1 MSDTRLFAGD
11 RALTAA
17 ARNERAARA
26 ATALASLGVGAG
38 DAVALLLRNDI
49 AFIEASQGA
58 GMLGAYPVP
67 INWHFRGEEVAYI
80 LADCTPKALVV
91 HADLLPGVADAL
103 PNDLPA
109 IVVTTPPEIAAAY
122 GIAHDR
128 CAVSADRLD
137 WDVWIESFAPSPP
150 SSAPAPA
157 AVIYTSGT
165 TGKPKGVKWAPL
177 PAEAVDAAAAA
188 GKRMLGYGP
197 DARPM
202 ILGPMYHSAPNAYCR
217 EMLAAGATVWLA
229 PKFDA
234 EELLRA
240 IERDRLSH
248 LLMVPTMFARLL
260 QLPEETRARYDVSS
274 LRNVVHAAAPC
285 PPEIKRAMIDWWGE
299 IIAEF
304 YGSTEI
310 GTITYCTAE
319 EWLAHPGTV
328 GRPLPEAVLKIF
340 DGEGLELPPGEVG
353 DIYAKSAIHP
363 EFQYHNLPGKNE
375 ESGHLG
381 LHTAGDVGYL
391 DADGFLF
398 LSDRRADVIIS
409 GGVNI
414 YPAEIEACLMEM
426 PGVGDCAVFGIPHDV
441 FGEQVAAVIQPTDG
455 AELTEDAVR
464 NHSRQHL
471 ARYKMPQHIAF
482 AQDLPREDSG
492 KIMKRKLR
500 ATYWRDAGRS
510 I

>member
-1 MSDTRLFAGD
+1 MTDAQLFAGD
-11 RALTAA
+11 RALTAT
-17 ARNERAARA
+17 ARNERAACA
-26 ATALASLGVGAG
+26 ASALASLGLGAG

-49 AFIEASQGA
+49 AFVEASQGA

-80 LADCTPKALVV
+80 LSDCAPKALIV
-91 HADLLPGVADAL
+91 HADLLPGVVEAL
-103 PNDLPA
+103 PDDLPV
-109 IVVTTPPEIAAAY
+109 IVVATPPEIAAAY
-122 GIAHDR
+122 GIEADT
-128 CAVSADRLD
+128 CAVPLGKVN
-137 WDVWIESFAPSPP
+137 WDVWIDSFAPAAP

-165 TGKPKGVKWAPL
+165 TGKPKGVKWATL
-177 PAEAVDAAAAA
+177 PADAVDAAVAA

-197 DARPM
+197 DARSM

-217 EMLAAGATVWLA
+217 EMLAAGATVWIA

-234 EELLRA
+234 EALLRA
-240 IERDRLSH
+240 IERDRLTH

-260 QLPEETRARYDVSS
+260 QLPDETRANYDISS
-274 LRNVVHAAAPC
+274 LRCVVHAAAPC
-285 PPEIKRAMIDWWGE
+285 PPEIKRAMIAWWGE

-328 GRPLPEAVLKIF
+328 GRPLPEAVVRIF
-340 DGEGLELPPGEVG
+340 GDDFRELCPGEVG
-353 DIYAKSAIHP
+353 DIYAKSSIHP
-363 EFQYHNLPGKNE
+363 EFEYHNLPGKSE
-375 ESGHLG
+375 EGGHHG
-381 LHTAGDVGYL
+381 LHTAGDMGYL

-398 LSDRRADVIIS
+398 LSDRRTDVIIS

-414 YPAEIEACLMEM
+414 YPAEIEACLMEL
-426 PGVGDCAVFGIPHDV
+426 PSVADCAVFGIPHEV
-441 FGEQVAAVIQPTDG
+441 FGEQVAAVIQPLAG

-464 NHSRQHL
+464 GHSRQHL
-471 ARYKMPQHIAF
+471 AKYKVPQNIAF
-482 AQDLPREDSG
+482 ASDLPREDSG
-492 KIMKRKLR
+492 KIMKRTLR
-500 ATYWRDAGRS
+500 ATYWQAAGRS

>member
-1 MSDTRLFAGD
+1 MSNAQLFAGD

-17 ARNERAARA
+17 ARIERAARA
-26 ATALASLGVGAG
+26 ASALASLGLGAG

-80 LADCTPKALVV
+80 LSDCTPRALVV

-103 PNDLPA
+103 PDDLPV
-109 IVVTTPPEIAAAY
+109 IVVATPPEIAAAH
-122 GIAHDR
+122 GIAAEQ
-128 CAVSADRLD
+128 CAVPPDKLD
-137 WDVWIESFAPSPP
+137 WDAWIGSFAPAAP

-177 PAEAVDAAAAA
+177 PTDAVDAAVAA

-197 DARPM
+197 DARSM
-202 ILGPMYHSAPNAYCR
+202 VLGPMYHSAPNAYCR
-217 EMLAAGATVWLA
+217 EMLAVGATVWIA

-328 GRPLPEAVLKIF
+328 GRPLPEAVVKIF
-340 DGEGLELPPGEVG
+340 DGEGHELPSGEVG

-363 EFQYHNLPGKNE
+363 EFEYHNLPSKNE
-375 ESGHLG
+375 ESGHHG
-381 LHTAGDVGYL
+381 LHTAGDMGYL

-426 PGVGDCAVFGIPHDV
+426 PGVADCAVFGIPHEV

-464 NHSRQHL
+464 DHSRQHL
-471 ARYKMPQHIAF
+471 AKYKMPQHIAF
-482 AQDLPREDSG
+482 AQELPREDSG

-500 ATYWRDAGRS
+500 ASYWQDSGRS